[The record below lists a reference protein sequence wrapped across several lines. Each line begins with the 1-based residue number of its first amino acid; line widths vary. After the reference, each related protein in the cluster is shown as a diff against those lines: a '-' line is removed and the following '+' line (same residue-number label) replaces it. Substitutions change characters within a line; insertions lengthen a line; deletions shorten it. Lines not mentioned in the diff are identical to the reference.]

1 MFKVVSPIER
11 NGTTYWPR
19 CGTGFE
25 NRDQSINLYIDM
37 IPAAAKDGAIKLQVR
52 ELTEEEQRER
62 AEKRATVV
70 GRPSDA
76 AIGSTTPANSVPF

>member
-1 MFKVVSPIER
+1 MFKVISPIER

-37 IPAAAKDGAIKLQVR
+37 IPAATKDGSIKLQIR
-52 ELTEEEQRER
+52 ELTEEELRER
-62 AEKRATVV
+62 ADKRASSA
-70 GRPSDA
+70 GRPDDSA
-76 AIGSTTPANSVPF
+76 TGSTSSANQLPF

>member
-37 IPAAAKDGAIKLQVR
+37 IPAATKDGSIKLQVR
-52 ELTEEEQRER
+52 ELTEEELRER
-62 AEKRATVV
+62 ADKRASSAPPPN
-70 GRPSDA
+70 GGA
-76 AIGSTTPANSVPF
+76 AAPTSASELPF